1 MANNPIVLALRF
13 LLELFALFSLAYWGW
28 TQHVG
33 LIRIIWTIGLPSVAA
48 VAWGTLRVPG
58 HPGAAPVPV
67 PGIVRL
73 LLEAAIFGG
82 AIWALYAA
90 GRENWALIYGI
101 IVLVHYLLSY
111 DYVVELLR
119 A

>member
-1 MANNPIVLALRF
+1 MANHPVNLTLRF
-13 LLELFALFSLAYWGW
+13 LLELFALFSLGYWGW
-28 TQHVG
+28 TQHSG
-33 LIRIIWTIGLPSVAA
+33 LARIIWTIALPLVAA
-48 VAWGTLRVPG
+48 IAWGTLRVPG
-58 HPGAAPVPV
+58 HPGNAPVAV

-90 GRENWALIYGI
+90 GRGNWGLIYGV

-111 DYVVELLR
+111 DYVIELLR